1 MQKLSRRGM
10 TGLAVVAA
18 AALGLAA
25 GPLRAASWDM
35 PTPYPEATFHTQN
48 IIQFAEEVT
57 QATDGKLEITV
68 HPAGSLIKHPE
79 IKNAV
84 RSGIVPIG
92 EVLMSRLSN
101 ENPIF
106 GVDSIPFVATDYS
119 ASQKLWRAARP
130 VVADLLAE
138 QGLKLLFA
146 VPWPPQGLY
155 TKEPVD
161 AMDDLKGMKFRAYN
175 AATERIA
182 DLAGAVP
189 TQVEVPDL
197 PQAFATGR
205 VDAMIT
211 SPSTGYNTKAWD
223 YVNHYYDTKAWL
235 PRNITVVS
243 QKAFDRLDA
252 AAQEAV
258 MEAADAAARRGL
270 EMSRQETTEKTRLL
284 EENGMAVHQPSE
296 ALIAGFEEIGQ
307 TMAREWAEQAG
318 DRGKKILEEYRAM
331 E

>member
-1 MQKLSRRGM
+1 MQKLSRRGIAV
-10 TGLAVVAA
+10 LAVAAA

-25 GPLRAASWDM
+25 GPVRAASWDM

-155 TKEPVD
+155 TKQPVD
-161 AMDDLKGMKFRAYN
+161 EMDDLKGMKFRAYN

-235 PRNITVVS
+235 PRNITIVS
-243 QKAFDRLDA
+243 QKAFDRLDS

-270 EMSRQETTEKTRLL
+270 EMSRQETAEKTRLL